1 MNIITIL
8 KALCWVGV
16 VIMVVLLVPG
26 IKKKNETPEGKAQW
40 EKGKKFSVYNSVVMC
55 VSLFCDSLGVGC
67 YAIQSTMFKFKKSVD
82 DINVPGTLAVANGI
96 PVLAEAILYLGVVE
110 IEPVTLVSL
119 TVAVIVGGYLGA
131 NLVTKWNVQKVRK
144 AMGIGLMVLAL
155 IMAMRQLHIGPF
167 GVVGYATGV
176 HGIKLVIAIVLC
188 VFFGMLN
195 NIGIGAYG
203 PILGMVSLL
212 GMSSK
217 SAFPIMM
224 CSCALMVPFGNGPVY
239 IKQQK
244 FDARVT
250 VLSAI
255 FGTIGVAVAIL
266 IVKSLPLDIVLWMVV
281 CAVFISGI
289 IFLKGSK
296 ESTDSKEKEVSEKA
310 GKAITA

>member
-8 KALCWVGV
+8 KALCWIGV

-26 IKKKNETPEGKAQW
+26 IKKKNATLEGKAQW
-40 EKGKKFSVYNSVVMC
+40 DKSKKFDVYNSFVMC
-55 VSLFCDSLGVGC
+55 ISLFCDSLGVGC
-67 YAIQSTMFKFKKSVD
+67 YAIQSTLFKFKKSVE

-96 PVLAEAILYLGVVE
+96 PVLAEAILYLGVVKV
-110 IEPVTLVSL
+110 EPVTLVSL

-131 NLVTKWNVQKVRK
+131 NLVTRWNVQKVRK
-144 AMGIGLMVLAL
+144 AMGVGLIILA
-155 IMAMRQLHIGPF
+155 IVMAMRQLHVGPF

-176 HGIKLVIAIVLC
+176 HGIKLVIAIVVC
-188 VFFGMLN
+188 VFLGMLN

-203 PILGMVSLL
+203 PILGLVSIL

-250 VLSAI
+250 VLSAV

-266 IVKSLPLDIVLWMVV
+266 IVKSLPLDVVLWMVV
-281 CAVFISGI
+281 AAVFISAI

-296 ESTDSKEKEVSEKA
+296 ESPDNKEKEVDGKSEEVV
-310 GKAITA
+310 TV

>member
-1 MNIITIL
+1 MNVVTIM
-8 KALCWVGV
+8 KALCWLGIG
-16 VIMVVLLVPG
+16 IMLVLLIPG
-26 IKKKNETPEGKAQW
+26 IKKMNATSEGKKQW
-40 EKGKKFSVYNSVVMC
+40 DEGKKFNIYNSFVMC
-55 VSLFCDSLGVGC
+55 ISLFCDSLGVGC
-67 YAIQSTMFKFKKSVD
+67 YAIQSILFKFKKSVP

-96 PVLAEAILYLGVVE
+96 PVLVQAILYLGVVKV
-110 IEPVTLVSL
+110 EPLTLVSL

-131 NLVTKWNVQKVRK
+131 NLVTKWNVQKVRR
-144 AMGIGLMVLAL
+144 AMGIGLLILAAV
-155 IMAMRQLHIGPF
+155 MAMRQMKVGPF

-176 HGIKLVIAIVLC
+176 HGIKLVIAVVVC
-188 VFFGMLN
+188 VFLGMLN

-203 PILGMVSLL
+203 PILGLVSLL

-250 VLSAI
+250 VLGAI

-266 IVKSLPLDIVLWMVV
+266 LVKSLPLDIVLWMVV
-281 CAVFISGI
+281 GAVFISAI
-289 IFLKGSK
+289 IFLKGSTESANNK
-296 ESTDSKEKEVSEKA
+296 EEGAVKTEKVIEAE
-310 GKAITA
+310 